1 MNYPVA
7 TLDQLRPIL
16 IGFRKSRGLTQAALA
31 ARLGVAQQTY
41 AQLEAN
47 PATASVERLF
57 RLLRVLG
64 VELVFA
70 DTETEQPVGPA
81 GGRYALDMPRSSG
94 APALAVKEKTPAPLA
109 ASSAKTPTKPRKRE
123 AW

>member
-1 MNYPVA
+1 MNYPVT

-47 PATASVERLF
+47 PGTASVERLF

-64 VELVFA
+64 VELVLA
-70 DTETEQPVGPA
+70 DTETEQQVAPA
-81 GGRYALDMPRSSG
+81 AERYAVAISRSSG
-94 APALAVKEKTPAPLA
+94 TQALAVKEKTPASVT
-109 ASSAKTPTKPRKRE
+109 ASSAKAPTKPRKRE